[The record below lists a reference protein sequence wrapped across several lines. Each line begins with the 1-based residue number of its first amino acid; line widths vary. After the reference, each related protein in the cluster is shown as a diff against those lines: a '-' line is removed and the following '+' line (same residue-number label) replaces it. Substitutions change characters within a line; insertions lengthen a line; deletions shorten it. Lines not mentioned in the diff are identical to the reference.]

1 MNTKI
6 KLKLKELREFQ
17 KIYPESHCGGSIG
30 LMLHGIDLQRDL
42 GNSDLDIT
50 TPDEIQVNNEV
61 YQERSDG
68 NDFDYCLKRDIPST
82 GYYVKFDIRVCPE
95 PSFEVVEFEG
105 YKYNVS
111 RLKDILFW
119 KNKYA
124 KKDSKKHIEDLE
136 TIKTGK
142 RPKPTVPSSYS
153 EVDDLPF

>member
-111 RLKDILFW
+111 RLKDLGNSDLDITTPDVKFKSTMKFIL
-119 KNKYA
+119 
-124 KKDSKKHIEDLE
+124 KKGAME
-136 TIKTGK
+136 TILITA
-142 RPKPTVPSSYS
+142 
-153 EVDDLPF
+153 